1 MNYYIGM
8 DLGTSAS
15 KFLLMDSSGNILNTV
30 TREYPLEFPQPG
42 WSQQNPEACPGR

>member
-15 KFLLMDSSGNILNTV
+15 KFLLMDSSGNILIN
-30 TREYPLEFPQPG
+30 
-42 WSQQNPEACPGR
+42 NPTFC